1 MRKSGPVAAVS
12 SKDMSSLIGQLMD
25 NVWQLWQIIAH
36 KASTLEPLT
45 WVLSV
50 LVIGAIVM
58 FIMVRPPR

>member
-1 MRKSGPVAAVS
+1 
-12 SKDMSSLIGQLMD
+12 MSSLIGQLMD